1 MIHKIYFIIQHMLY
15 MRTLYHNITI
25 TDDYVLI
32 KSFYE
37 VSTKT
42 FIFKIPYKTD
52 TVNMYESKLFTCN
65 VSNNWD

>member
-32 KSFYE
+32 KIFYE

-42 FIFKIPYKTD
+42 FIFKIAYKTD
-52 TVNMYESKLFTCN
+52 TVNMYESKTIYM
-65 VSNNWD
+65 